1 MKYSVSFFVAYDQ
14 YLNLKIRPKKIVM
27 GVPWY
32 GYDYP
37 CLNFSQVRD
46 RSLKKIKVRIRLLLK
61 VFEDQ

>member
-14 YLNLKIRPKKIVM
+14 YLNLKISPKKIVM

-46 RSLKKIKVRIRLLLK
+46 RSLKK
-61 VFEDQ
+61 